1 MRRALLW
8 LDKGL
13 YRTISAVVIT
23 LLLGMVFLSF
33 TQVVLRNV
41 AATGFPWA
49 DVVLRHLV
57 LAVGMFGA
65 VLAARQGRQ
74 ISIDLLSR
82 IAGKRIT
89 MLLSWIGGLFTIVI
103 SLLMARAAWV
113 FVAAER
119 SFGSE
124 LFSGLPAW
132 YFQVVIP
139 LGFGLLALQ
148 SALNL
153 LLGRGLTEALAV
165 EVGGRDQ
172 TPQIASGEESGG
184 RNAGEER

>member
-1 MRRALLW
+1 MRRALHW

-13 YRTISAVVIT
+13 YQTISAVVIA

-33 TQVVLRNV
+33 AQVVLRNV

-49 DVVLRHLV
+49 DVVLRHMV

-89 MLLSWIGGLFTIVI
+89 RVLSWIGGLFTIAI
-103 SLLMARAAWV
+103 SLIMARAAWV

-119 SFGSE
+119 SFESE

-148 SALNL
+148 SVLNL
-153 LLGRGLTEALAV
+153 LLGRGLTEALAPEIGSEKGAGDV
-165 EVGGRDQ
+165 AEGEDTGSRK
-172 TPQIASGEESGG
+172 PGEEQ
-184 RNAGEER
+184 